1 MTMRVVLTLYVVGAT
16 PSSARAIVNVRKFCE
31 QHLLGQYE
39 FDVVDLALDPGAA
52 AKAQIIAAPTLV
64 KWMPPPMRRFIGDMS
79 DGTRLLAGLGIS
91 PEAA

>member
-1 MTMRVVLTLYVVGAT
+1 MTMRVLLTLYVVGAT

-31 QHLLGQYE
+31 QHLLGRY
-39 FDVVDLALDPGAA
+39 DLHVVDLAVDPGAA

-64 KWMPPPMRRFIGDMS
+64 KRMPPPMRRFIGDMS
-79 DGTRLLAGLGIS
+79 DGARLLAGLGIA